1 MIWILTLLFQSFSD
15 VTTDLP
21 TGVTFGVTGEDL
33 TLTCTTSESGLTQ
46 FAFYKDNG
54 EVQALGASNT
64 YAASAAGSYHCIA
77 AKADGSQ
84 KTASTTQVVV
94 VFKSKSLYVHGL

>member
-1 MIWILTLLFQSFSD
+1 M
-15 VTTDLP
+15 TTDLP
-21 TGVTFGVTGEDL
+21 TGVTFGITGEDL

-46 FAFYKDNG
+46 FAFYKDNR

-77 AKADGSQ
+77 ANADGSK
-84 KTASTTQVVV
+84 KTAATAQVAV
-94 VFKSKSLYVHGL
+94 VFKSKSFYINLL